1 MSKVPKFNFNEE
13 FYEQIQINEAIKID
27 ECCSSLPTSRKYCS
41 SLPTSRKNCKII
53 YTKNENI
60 RLIKVNYRWL
70 NHYTKNWLY
79 NRSISSVKVDELYE
93 EIKTNSNKICWTLH
107 AFFNKSNKDVIILDG
122 QHRREAIKKYL
133 ELNDLDMSN
142 EDDILIW
149 LYDIEDEETNELEI
163 INLFIKLNNNEPI
176 DKGSI
181 PSIRKIKL
189 NNLII
194 NDPCFKKAIRTN
206 ENTLVSRSPYISKK
220 QVKNIIDLII
230 NKYPQLTN
238 DEILIKMKEMNKKI
252 SNMATIENIEEQL
265 FKRKLNKKEKE
276 IIDECFEI
284 KFYLNIK
291 NSIYDNF
298 KWIDELI

>member
-1 MSKVPKFNFNEE
+1 MSKIPKFNFNEE
-13 FYEQIQINEAIKID
+13 FYEEISID
-27 ECCSSLPTSRKYCS
+27 CSSLPTSRKI
-41 SLPTSRKNCKII
+41 CKII

-93 EIKTNSNKICWTLH
+93 EIKTNFNKICWTLH
-107 AFFNKSNKDVIILDG
+107 AFFNKSNNDVIILDG

-133 ELNDLDMSN
+133 ELNDHDLSN

-149 LYDIEDEETNELEI
+149 LYDVEDEETNEEYLI
-163 INLFIKLNNNEPI
+163 DLFIKLNNNEPI
-176 DKGSI
+176 DRGI
-181 PSIRKIKL
+181 LPSKRKINL
-189 NNLII
+189 FNLII
-194 NDPCFKKAIRTN
+194 NEPCFKKGIRPSETTN
-206 ENTLVSRSPYISKK
+206 EARSPYISKK

-238 DEILIKMKEMNKKI
+238 EEILIKMKEMNKRI

>member
-13 FYEQIQINEAIKID
+13 FYEEISID
-27 ECCSSLPTSRKYCS
+27 CSSLPTSRKI
-41 SLPTSRKNCKII
+41 CKII

-107 AFFNKSNKDVIILDG
+107 AFFNKSNNDVIILDG

-133 ELNDLDMSN
+133 ELNDHDMSN

-149 LYDIEDEETNELEI
+149 LYDIEDEETNEEYLI
-163 INLFIKLNNNEPI
+163 DLFIKLNNNEPI
-176 DKGSI
+176 DRGI
-181 PSIRKIKL
+181 LPSKRKINL
-189 NNLII
+189 FNLII
-194 NDPCFKKAIRTN
+194 SDISFKIAITKNPNTN
-206 ENTLVSRSPYISKK
+206 ESRSPYISKK

-230 NKYPQLTN
+230 IKYPQLTN
-238 DEILIKMKEMNKKI
+238 EEILIKMKEMNKRI

-265 FKRKLNKKEKE
+265 FKRKLNKREKE

-298 KWIDELI
+298 KWINDII

>member
-1 MSKVPKFNFNEE
+1 MSKVPKFNFNEDFFE
-13 FYEQIQINEAIKID
+13 EIQID
-27 ECCSSLPTSRKYCS
+27 CSSLPTSRKI
-41 SLPTSRKNCKII
+41 CKII

-70 NHYTKNWLY
+70 IHYTQNWIY
-79 NRSISSVKVDELYE
+79 NRSLSSEKVNELYE

-107 AFFNKSNKDVIILDG
+107 AFFNKSNNDVIILDG

-163 INLFIKLNNNEPI
+163 IDLFIKLNNNEPI
-176 DKGSI
+176 NPKNL
-181 PSIRKIKL
+181 PSKRKINL
-189 NNLII
+189 FNLII
-194 NDPCFKKAIRTN
+194 NESCFKKAIRTS
-206 ENTLVSRSPYISKK
+206 ETTIEARSPYISKK

-230 NKYPQLTN
+230 NKYPLFTN
-238 DEILIKMKEMNKKI
+238 EELLIKMKEMNKKI

>member
-1 MSKVPKFNFNEE
+1 MFFNEDFFE
-13 FYEQIQINEAIKID
+13 EYSSSSMKI
-27 ECCSSLPTSRKYCS
+27 
-41 SLPTSRKNCKII
+41 CKII

-107 AFFNKSNKDVIILDG
+107 AFFNKSNNDVIILDG

-133 ELNDLDMSN
+133 ELNDHDLSN

-149 LYDIEDEETNELEI
+149 LYDIEDEETNEEYLI
-163 INLFIKLNNNEPI
+163 DLFIKLNNNEPI
-176 DKGSI
+176 DRGI
-181 PSIRKIKL
+181 LPSKRKINL
-189 NNLII
+189 FNLII
-194 NDPCFKKAIRTN
+194 NEPCFKKCIRPSEITN
-206 ENTLVSRSPYISKK
+206 EARSPYISKK

-230 NKYPQLTN
+230 NKYPQLSN
-238 DEILIKMKEMNKKI
+238 EEILIKMKEMNKRI

>member
-1 MSKVPKFNFNEE
+1 MFFNEE
-13 FYEQIQINEAIKID
+13 FYEEYSSSSMKI
-27 ECCSSLPTSRKYCS
+27 
-41 SLPTSRKNCKII
+41 CKII

-107 AFFNKSNKDVIILDG
+107 AFFNKSNNDVIILDG

-133 ELNDLDMSN
+133 ELNDHDLSN

-149 LYDIEDEETNELEI
+149 LYDIEDEETNEEYLI
-163 INLFIKLNNNEPI
+163 DLFIKLNNNEPI
-176 DKGSI
+176 DRGI
-181 PSIRKIKL
+181 LPSKRKINL
-189 NNLII
+189 FNLII
-194 NDPCFKKAIRTN
+194 NEPCFKKGVRPSETTN
-206 ENTLVSRSPYISKK
+206 EARSPYISKK
-220 QVKNIIDLII
+220 QVKNMIDLII
-230 NKYPQLTN
+230 NKYPQLSN
-238 DEILIKMKEMNKKI
+238 EEILIKMKEMNKKI

-276 IIDECFEI
+276 IIDECFEL

>member
-1 MSKVPKFNFNEE
+1 MSKVPKFNFNEDFFE
-13 FYEQIQINEAIKID
+13 EIQID
-27 ECCSSLPTSRKYCS
+27 CS

-70 NHYTKNWLY
+70 IHYTQNWIY
-79 NRSISSVKVDELYE
+79 NRSLSSEKVNELYE

-107 AFFNKSNKDVIILDG
+107 AFFNKSNNDVIILDG

-163 INLFIKLNNNEPI
+163 IDLFIKLNNNEPI
-176 DKGSI
+176 NPKNL
-181 PSIRKIKL
+181 PSKRKINL
-189 NNLII
+189 FNLII
-194 NDPCFKKAIRTN
+194 NESCFKKAIRTS
-206 ENTLVSRSPYISKK
+206 ETTIEARSPYISKK

-230 NKYPQLTN
+230 NKYPLFTN
-238 DEILIKMKEMNKKI
+238 EELLIKMKEMNKKI

>member
-1 MSKVPKFNFNEE
+1 MSKVPQFNFNEE
-13 FYEQIQINEAIKID
+13 FYEDINID
-27 ECCSSLPTSRKYCS
+27 CSSLPTSRKI
-41 SLPTSRKNCKII
+41 CKII
-53 YTKNENI
+53 YTKNEKL

-79 NRSISSVKVDELYE
+79 NRSISSIKVDELYE
-93 EIKTNSNKICWTLH
+93 EIKKNSNKLCWTLH
-107 AFFNKSNKDVIILDG
+107 AFFNKSNNEVVILDG

-133 ELNDLDMSN
+133 ELNDCDMSN
-142 EDDILIW
+142 EDEILIW
-149 LYDIEDEETNELEI
+149 LYDIDDEETNELEI
-163 INLFIKLNNNEPI
+163 IDLFIKLNNNEPI
-176 DKGSI
+176 DRENL
-181 PSIRKIKL
+181 PSIRKINLYK
-189 NNLII
+189 LII
-194 NDPCFKKAIRTN
+194 NETCFKKAIRTC
-206 ENTLVSRSPYISKK
+206 ENTNEARSPYISKK

-230 NKYPQLTN
+230 KKYPQLTN
-238 DEILIKMKEMNKKI
+238 DEILIKMKQMNKKI

-276 IIDECFEI
+276 IIDECFEL